1 MTFMLLVQTL
11 VSSKEGAVLE
21 SCLPHRRQIYL
32 VGLAVA
38 ILQGAFR
45 RGAACSLNNTGSQIL
60 KNVVSLSMAFGFSRQ
75 TVGTVDLLRSDP
87 GTGST
92 SFTVHFH

>member
-1 MTFMLLVQTL
+1 MLLVQTL
-11 VSSKEGAVLE
+11 VSSVEGAVLE
-21 SCLPHRRQIYL
+21 SCLPPGRQIL
-32 VGLAVA
+32 LIGLAVA
-38 ILQGAFR
+38 ILQGTFR

-60 KNVVSLSMAFGFSRQ
+60 KNVVSLFMAFGFCRQ

-92 SFTVHFH
+92 SFAVHFN